1 MYRAILISIIIAFS
15 STKASAAPPSSAPPN
30 VCTAHFR
37 MWCAIQLAKATTI
50 RDDGDEVVALTSDT
64 PQKDEDPLIVIAPP
78 SCATGNASEMTFKGL
93 TLDQVYDGRLKDE
106 LRVALSSTCEIKIL
120 LPKWRADSF
129 NWPYQ
134 IGLEAIRPCPNREC
148 VGPQVGELKPRFAIK
163 YRRQL
168 LRP

>member
-1 MYRAILISIIIAFS
+1 MYRIILISIIATFS
-15 STKASAAPPSSAPPN
+15 PIKASAAPSPSAPPN

-37 MWCAIQLAKATTI
+37 MWCAIQLAKATMI
-50 RDDGDEVVALTSDT
+50 RDDGDEVVFLTSDA

-93 TLDQVYDGRLKDE
+93 TLDQTYEGGLKDE
-106 LRVALSSTCEIKIL
+106 LRVALSPACEIKIL
-120 LPKWRADSF
+120 LPKWRTDSV

-148 VGPQVGELKPRFAIK
+148 VGPQIGELKPRFTIK

-168 LRP
+168 IRP